1 MVIYN
6 TKSWTKVF
14 LSGLGFGNAYNNKS
28 LFVIIA
34 VILLYTSFITCLRI
48 YLLPKELFEIRLTPT
63 YLSLVGVI
71 LGLVLVF
78 RINSAYDRWWEGRKL
93 WGALINES
101 RTLASNFTSLLPE
114 ADYANRSYLA
124 AQIANF
130 AYALKGHLR
139 EEIDYTHLDT
149 NGDEG
154 YLVSLKKARHLPHHI
169 ATLIFFKME
178 ALFRDKVLSEA
189 DKINIKQQIEQMVNI
204 MGACERIKNSPI
216 PFSHTSFIKSFIMFY
231 SVVLPIGLVDSFQF
245 YTIPAV
251 FIISYAL
258 AGVEVISEEIEQ
270 PFGTDAND
278 LPLRHL
284 SNVIKQNVYD
294 TMQVPLE
301 KELPS
306 PLLSNGVVI

>member
-6 TKSWTKVF
+6 TKSWAKIFV
-14 LSGLGFGNAYNNKS
+14 SGLGFGNAYNNRS

-34 VILLYTSFITCLRI
+34 IILLYTSSVTCLRI
-48 YLLPKELFEIRLTPT
+48 YLLPKELFAIHLSPT

-93 WGALINES
+93 WGALINDS
-101 RTLASNFTSLLPE
+101 RTLASNFTCLLPE
-114 ADYANRSYLA
+114 ADHHTRRYLA

-139 EEIDYTHLDT
+139 EEINFEHLDAT
-149 NGDEG
+149 EEAS
-154 YLVSLKKARHLPHHI
+154 YLEQLKRVRHIPHYI
-169 ATLIFFKME
+169 ATLIFMKTE
-178 ALFRDKVLSEA
+178 QLFRAGQLVEA
-189 DKINIKQQIEQMVNI
+189 DKINLKQQIEQMVNI

-216 PFSHTSFIKSFIMFY
+216 PFSHTSFIKSFIVFY
-231 SVVLPIGLVDSFQF
+231 SIVLPIGLVDSFYF

-258 AGVEVISEEIEQ
+258 AGVEVISEEVEQ
-270 PFGTDAND
+270 PFGKDAND
-278 LPLRHL
+278 LPLRHM

-294 TMQVPLE
+294 IMQVPLD